1 MSMASTTPSF
11 SVPNST
17 STKKTF
23 CLSTHFLKKHFFGS
37 TLPSCL
43 SAKVPLKLFSVNPLR
58 TSIKCAVS
66 QATEAPSEKKSQLMR
81 RSDIRNIAIVAH
93 VDHGKTTLVDSMLK
107 QAKVFRDNQ
116 FVQERIMDSNDIE
129 RERGITILSKN
140 TSITYKDTKINIID
154 TPGHSDFG
162 GEVERI
168 LNMVEGVLLVVDS
181 VEGPMPQTRFVLKK
195 ALEFGHAVVVVVN
208 KIDRPSARPEFVVNS
223 TFELFIELNAT
234 DEQCDFQVI
243 YASGIKGKAGLS
255 PENLGEDLG
264 PLFEAVVRC
273 IPGPRINKDGALQ
286 MLATNIE
293 YEEHKGRIAIGR
305 VHAGSLRRGMDVR
318 ICTSEDECRFG
329 RVSELFVYEKFS
341 RVPAETV
348 EAGDICAVCGI
359 DDIQIGETIADKSE
373 GKPLPTIK
381 VEEPTVKMSFS
392 VNTSPFV
399 GREGKYVTSRNL
411 RDRLYREL
419 ERNLAM
425 KVEDGETADTFVV
438 SGRGTL
444 HITIL
449 IENMRREGYEF
460 MVGPPKIATV
470 EVPEEH
476 MGSVVELLGKR
487 RGQMFDMQGLGYA
500 QLKDTMKE
508 NDTYIF
514 VNYVSWT
521 LQEFRLVC
529 VGSSKGSAFL
539 EDPATFWRDGDKD
552 LLNRCLVGHFCSR
565 DKIPTQN
572 KEGGGTCLDG
582 RLEKTR
588 FSLEAGLLQSD
599 ERSEGTTFL
608 KYKIP
613 TRGLLGLR
621 NSILTASRGT
631 AILNTIFDS
640 YGPWA
645 GDISTRDLG
654 SLVAF
659 EDGTSTSYAL
669 MSSQERGQLFIGPGV
684 DVYKGQIV
692 GIHQRPGDLALNVCK
707 KKAATNVRSN
717 KEVTVVL
724 DTPLDFS
731 LDDCIEYIQEDELV
745 EVTPSSIRMLKNP
758 KAAKKTR

>member
-1 MSMASTTPSF
+1 MDMAIGFHASSF
-11 SVPNST
+11 SVLTPRKPSSSSSSSSYT
-17 STKKTF
+17 S
-23 CLSTHFLKKHFFGS
+23 LSKHRFGLSLSSSPIITTSLKFRPKRNA
-37 TLPSCL
+37 TRCRRP
-43 SAKVPLKLFSVNPLR
+43 V
-58 TSIKCAVS
+58 KCSVS
-66 QATEAPSEKKSQLMR
+66 QAAEAAETAAEKKNKLVMR
-81 RSDIRNIAIVAH
+81 RDIRNIAIIAH

-116 FVQERIMDSNDIE
+116 FVQERIMDSNDLE

-140 TSITYKDTKINIID
+140 TSITFKDTKINIID

-195 ALEFGHAVVVVVN
+195 ALEFGLAVVVVVN
-208 KIDRPSARPEFVVNS
+208 KIDRPSARPDFVINS

-234 DEQCDFQVI
+234 DEQCDFQAI
-243 YASGIKGKAGLS
+243 YASGIQGKAGLS
-255 PENLGEDLG
+255 PDKLGDDLG
-264 PLFEAVVRC
+264 PLFEAVIRC

-305 VHAGSLRRGMDVR
+305 LHAGVLRKGMEVKV
-318 ICTSEDECRFG
+318 CTSEDSCRYARIG
-329 RVSELFVYEKFS
+329 ELFVYEKFF
-341 RVPAETV
+341 RVPVESV

-359 DDIQIGETIADKSE
+359 NDIQIGETIADKLS

-392 VNTSPFV
+392 INTSPFV

-460 MVGPPKIATV
+460 MVGPPKVINKRVDDKLLEPFEIATV
-470 EVPEEH
+470 EVPEVH

-487 RGQMFDMQGLGYA
+487 RGQMFDMQG
-500 QLKDTMKE
+500 
-508 NDTYIF
+508 
-514 VNYVSWT
+514 
-521 LQEFRLVC
+521 
-529 VGSSKGSAFL
+529 VG
-539 EDPATFWRDGDKD
+539 
-552 LLNRCLVGHFCSR
+552 
-565 DKIPTQN
+565 
-572 KEGGGTCLDG
+572 
-582 RLEKTR
+582 
-588 FSLEAGLLQSD
+588 
-599 ERSEGTTFL
+599 SEGTTML

-621 NSILTASRGT
+621 NAILTASRGT
-631 AILNTIFDS
+631 AILNTLFDS

-645 GDISTRDLG
+645 GDISTRDQG

-659 EDGTSTSYAL
+659 EDGTTTSYAL
-669 MSSQERGQLFIGPGV
+669 CSSQDRGQLFVSPGLE
-684 DVYKGQIV
+684 VYKGQIV
-692 GIHQRPGDLALNVCK
+692 GIHQRSGDLSLNVCK

-717 KEVTVVL
+717 KEVSVVL
-724 DTPLDFS
+724 DTALDYS

-745 EVTPSSIRMLKNP
+745 EVTPQSIRMCKNP
-758 KAAKKTR
+758 KFAKKGR